1 MENRDS
7 DCVQSDN
14 FVNQQY
20 LSDSSVKSLDG
31 INSNTTH
38 VQLTS
43 LTRRSLLSE
52 NKGLRNTIKH
62 MNADK
67 VIRCRYIAK
76 QNEKICYLE
85 DTLSRRTCFEI
96 LATILFT
103 IFALIVMNF
112 C

>member
-1 MENRDS
+1 MENRNS
-7 DCVQSDN
+7 DCIQSNDS
-14 FVNQQY
+14 VNQQS
-20 LSDSSVKSLDG
+20 LSDSSVKSQDG
-31 INSNTTH
+31 ISSDTPH

-52 NKGLRNTIKH
+52 NKRLRNTIRY

-67 VIRCRYIAK
+67 VIRCRFIAR

-85 DTLSRRTCFEI
+85 DTLDRRTCFEI

-103 IFALIVMNF
+103 LFALIVMHF